1 MNSLPHITELGVR
14 LVPLLA
20 AIMLVLQWLLLA
32 QRMLAT
38 VIRVFALQ
46 SMLLALIA
54 GLVGYCYGSWHV
66 WLVAVLTIIGKVLF
80 LPWVL
85 QRLIRRVQIEQEISP
100 WLNMPASLLLCGG
113 LTFLGYLVARPFTS
127 LERVGGNTLAVAV
140 ALVLTGFFLILNR
153 RKAVTQVL
161 ALLTMENGVMLA
173 AIAFSSHGMPVVVE
187 LGIFFDVV
195 IAVMV
200 LGLLVYR
207 IRESFSSMD
216 TSRLNEL
223 KG

>member
-1 MNSLPHITELGVR
+1 VNTSPQILEFGIGLI
-14 LVPLLA
+14 PLLA
-20 AIMLVLQWLLLA
+20 AVMLVLQLLLLA
-32 QRMLAT
+32 QRMLVT

-46 SMLLALIA
+46 SLLLAVIA
-54 GLVGYCYGSWHV
+54 AVVGYTYDAGHV
-66 WLVAVLTIIGKVLF
+66 LLVAVLTLIGKVLF
-80 LPWVL
+80 LPWL
-85 QRLIRRVQIEQEISP
+85 LERLIRRIRIEQEISP
-100 WLNMPASLLLCGG
+100 WLNVPASLLLCGG
-113 LTFLGYLVARPFTS
+113 LTFLGYLVARPFSS

-140 ALVLTGFFLILNR
+140 ALVLTGFFMILNR

-173 AIAFSSHGMPVVVE
+173 AIAFSSHGMPLVVE

-200 LGLLVYR
+200 LGLLVFR
-207 IRESFSSMD
+207 IRESYASMD

>member
-1 MNSLPHITELGVR
+1 MNSSPQILEFGVR
-14 LVPLLA
+14 LIPLLA
-20 AIMLVLQWLLLA
+20 AVMLVLQLLLLA
-32 QRMLAT
+32 QRMLVT

-46 SMLLALIA
+46 SLLLAVIA
-54 GLVGYCYGSWHV
+54 AVVGYTYDAWHV
-66 WLVAVLTIIGKVLF
+66 LLVAVLTLIGKVLF
-80 LPWVL
+80 LPWL
-85 QRLIRRVQIEQEISP
+85 LERLIRRIRIEQEISP
-100 WLNMPASLLLCGG
+100 WLNVPASLFLCGG
-113 LTFLGYLVARPFTS
+113 LTFLGYLVARPFSS

-173 AIAFSSHGMPVVVE
+173 AIAFSSHGMPLVVE

-200 LGLLVYR
+200 LGLLVFR
-207 IRESFSSMD
+207 IRESFASMD

>member
-1 MNSLPHITELGVR
+1 MNPTPYIAEFGVR
-14 LVPLLA
+14 LIPLLA
-20 AIMLVLQWLLLA
+20 AIMLVLQLLLLA
-32 QRMLAT
+32 QRMLVT

-46 SMLLALIA
+46 SLLLALIA
-54 GLVGYCYGSWHV
+54 GLVGYRYASWHV
-66 WLVAVLTIIGKVLF
+66 LLVAVLTVVGKVLF
-80 LPWVL
+80 LPWL
-85 QRLIRRVQIEQEISP
+85 LERLIRRDRIEQEISP
-100 WLNMPASLLLCGG
+100 WLNMPASLFLCGG

-127 LERVGGNTLAVAV
+127 LDRVGGNTLAVAV
-140 ALVLTGFFLILNR
+140 ALVLTGFFLIINR

-200 LGLLVYR
+200 LGLLVFR
-207 IRESFSSMD
+207 IRESFASMD